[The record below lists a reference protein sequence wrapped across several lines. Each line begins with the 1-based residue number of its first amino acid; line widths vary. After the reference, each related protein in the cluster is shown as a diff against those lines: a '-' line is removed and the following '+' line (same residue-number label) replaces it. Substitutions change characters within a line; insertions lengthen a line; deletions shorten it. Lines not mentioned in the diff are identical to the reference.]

1 MTRFF
6 PFTARKAN
14 IWGGVPWKWIW
25 VEEKKKEKYR
35 FIGEENDREREWKER
50 MSWNEQMYGL
60 VGEIIG
66 NGEAY
71 YKIGDTLNELGA
83 ICLDSN

>member
-1 MTRFF
+1 
-6 PFTARKAN
+6 
-14 IWGGVPWKWIW
+14 
-25 VEEKKKEKYR
+25 
-35 FIGEENDREREWKER
+35 

-60 VGEIIG
+60 VGEIMG

-83 ICLDSN
+83 IYLDSN